1 MKFDIKQFSYLQ
13 MNEKL
18 KKKYKIYLEDR
29 KRQNMII
36 LLPKH
41 SSSRGTWRVACVL
54 VVLW

>member
-18 KKKYKIYLEDR
+18 KKIQNLSTEDR

-36 LLPKH
+36 LLLKH